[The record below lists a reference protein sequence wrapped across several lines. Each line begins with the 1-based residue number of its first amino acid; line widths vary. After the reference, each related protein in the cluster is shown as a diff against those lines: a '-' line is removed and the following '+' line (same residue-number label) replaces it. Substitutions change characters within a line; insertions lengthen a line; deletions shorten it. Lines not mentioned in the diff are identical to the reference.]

1 MSGGRSGGTIY
12 NSSDVGGTIKWVE
25 SMGQTSPVLTNVPGE
40 KKDDQEGAGDIYEL
54 AKARE
59 EMKPILV
66 FFAKPKDL
74 LAFGSKSQ
82 KDPEVDACE
91 SMDQDLWKRLAITER
106 SKEFVCVRVN
116 VRKADPKLL
125 AKYRV
130 ARSPVV
136 SIFDYNLKEMHFSA
150 NPKISWNAFGKV
162 METIQTRVEGEV
174 KKLAASKSEE
184 APVPAA
190 KKRAQ
195 VIEQR
200 ELYDAGLEFLDKKKW
215 DEAEAKFNKANEIAQ
230 DSEWKKQA
238 QVGLVEIKA
247 GKMLDEADK
256 LYTQRQFKECKNLC
270 DKILKE
276 CKEAKF
282 FNGLVQEL
290 KTKVEKK
297 LS

>member
-1 MSGGRSGGTIY
+1 
-12 NSSDVGGTIKWVE
+12 
-25 SMGQTSPVLTNVPGE
+25 MGHTSPVITNVPGE
-40 KKDDQEGAGDIYEL
+40 DKEGQEGSDEIYEL
-54 AKARE
+54 RKACE
-59 EMKPILV
+59 EMKPIMV

-74 LAFGSKSQ
+74 LAFGNKAQ

-91 SMDQDLWKRLAITER
+91 SMDQDLWKRISITER

-116 VRKADPKLL
+116 VRKADPRLL

-130 ARSPVV
+130 ARAPVV

-150 NPKISWNAFGKV
+150 NPKITWNAFGKV
-162 METIQTRVEGEV
+162 METIQNKIEGDV
-174 KKLAASKSEE
+174 KKLAASKTED
-184 APVPAA
+184 ALVLAA

-200 ELYDAGLEFLDKKKW
+200 ELYDAGLELLDKKKW

-247 GKMLDEADK
+247 GKMLEEAEK
-256 LYTQRQFKECKNLC
+256 LYTQRRFKECKDTC
-270 DKILKE
+270 EKILKE
-276 CKEAKF
+276 CKEAKYF
-282 FNGLVQEL
+282 GALVQEL
-290 KTKVEKK
+290 KAKVDKK